1 MRSQETPSPL
11 GQVRSTSL
19 RTVVGAIGLVAALV
33 VSLAGPISYATVTY
47 LERAEILSFKASVNA
62 SKLAK
67 YIFAHGRLW
76 QYQRVRLAEIIE
88 LPESTGEPIRQRV
101 VDANAKVVLEEGA
114 KLSGPLLRR
123 QAPIFIEGNAVGR
136 IEVEESLTP
145 FLITLAL
152 ISLVSLVLGSGAY
165 VAFRV
170 LPLKVLDRTLGQLN
184 VQNERFDAALNN
196 MSEGLCMF
204 DGQQR
209 LLVSNARYAQMYG
222 LQPDQVK
229 PGITL
234 REICAK
240 RISHGV
246 YAGEIPEEYAGKL
259 LSLVAQKEPS
269 TRLQELSDGRVIAI
283 KYQPMPVGGWVAT
296 HEDITEQRRIQERI
310 AYMAHH
316 DGLTGLPNRV
326 LLREGLEAALHSER
340 DTHDLA
346 VLCLDLDRFK
356 EINDTLG
363 HATGDALLGV
373 IAERLRS
380 CVRDTDIV
388 ARIGGDEFA
397 IVQTGGEQPKDS
409 TTLAARII
417 ELTAGPVVIN
427 DQQMVVGTSI
437 GIAIAPNDGTDTD
450 QLLRNADLALYRAK
464 TDGRGAYR
472 FFEPEMDRRMQARR
486 KLESDLRKALDNH
499 EFELYY
505 QPLVNLEHDEICGFE
520 ALLRWNHPERG
531 KVMPA
536 AFIPLTEETGLIVPI
551 GKWVLQQACA
561 EAAGWPDHFK
571 VAVNVSAVQFMN
583 PGLATTIISA
593 LTTSGLAPNR
603 LEIEI
608 TESVMLQDADAALA
622 TLTQLHDLG
631 VRIALDDFG
640 TGYSSLSNLR
650 KFPFDKIK
658 IDRSF
663 IADLSEANVD
673 AIAVVRSVARL
684 GASLGMATT
693 AEGVETKDQLDLVR
707 AEGCTEIQ
715 GYYFCRPSPASEI
728 ARLFM
733 SASRKTV
740 DAA

>member
-1 MRSQETPSPL
+1 MWSQETTSPL

-229 PGITL
+229 PGISL

-269 TRLQELSDGRVIAI
+269 TQLQELSDGRVIAI

-316 DGLTGLPNRV
+316 DGLTDLPNRV

-397 IVQTGGEQPKDS
+397 IVQIGGDQPKDA

-417 ELTAGPVVIN
+417 ELTTCPVVIN

-505 QPLVNLEHDEICGFE
+505 QPLVNLERDEICGFE

-536 AFIPLTEETGLIVPI
+536 EFIPLSEETGLIVPI

-561 EAAGWPDHFK
+561 EAAGWPDHLK

-583 PGLATTIISA
+583 PGLANTIISA
-593 LTTSGLAPNR
+593 LSTAGLTPNR
-603 LEIEI
+603 LELEI
-608 TESVMLQDADAALA
+608 TEFSHAARRRCGLGNADA
-622 TLTQLHDLG
+622 
-631 VRIALDDFG
+631 
-640 TGYSSLSNLR
+640 
-650 KFPFDKIK
+650 
-658 IDRSF
+658 
-663 IADLSEANVD
+663 
-673 AIAVVRSVARL
+673 
-684 GASLGMATT
+684 
-693 AEGVETKDQLDLVR
+693 
-707 AEGCTEIQ
+707 
-715 GYYFCRPSPASEI
+715 PS
-728 ARLFM
+728 
-733 SASRKTV
+733 
-740 DAA
+740 